1 MLASYG
7 WGGTAAEVTAVAV
20 ELLRRG
26 VVANVEI
33 NNDNETA
40 SLWYRNADADVVSTV
55 LIERGLP
62 AIGLWF

>member
-1 MLASYG
+1 M
-7 WGGTAAEVTAVAV
+7 AV

-33 NNDNETA
+33 NEDDETA

-55 LIERGLP
+55 LTEHGLP
-62 AIGLWF
+62 PIGPWF